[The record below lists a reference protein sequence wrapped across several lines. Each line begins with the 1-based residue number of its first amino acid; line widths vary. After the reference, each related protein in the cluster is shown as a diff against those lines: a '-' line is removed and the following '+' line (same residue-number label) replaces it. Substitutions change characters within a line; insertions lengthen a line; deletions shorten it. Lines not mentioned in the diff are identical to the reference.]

1 MSALVTPL
9 ATPMRLWVKVW
20 VRHEVFCK
28 ALAPLSFPAL
38 KSRLVGGVF
47 VRLLTDL
54 KGFIIHGFRCPPI
67 YPPTNAPSEKCTS
80 LDLTVQ
86 QSVKF
91 WA

>member
-1 MSALVTPL
+1 MSVVLALNKRAFDQT
-9 ATPMRLWVKVW
+9 
-20 VRHEVFCK
+20 
-28 ALAPLSFPAL
+28 L

-54 KGFIIHGFRCPPI
+54 KGFIIHSFRCPPI
-67 YPPTNAPSEKCTS
+67 FPPTNAPSEKCTS